1 VPVRFEPDAL
11 PGYVLRFLRDR
22 HLATLTTLRADGTP
36 HVVPVGF
43 VWDDEARVAWMI
55 TSGDSQKA
63 RNALRG
69 GRAAVCQV
77 DGRRWLT
84 LEGEAAVLV
93 HPEAVADAERRYA
106 ERYRTPRENP
116 ARVVLQ
122 VAVDRVTGWI
132 EDDGAGLGA
141 VSRPGS

>member
-1 VPVRFEPDAL
+1 MRFDPQHLPDD
-11 PGYVLRFLRDR
+11 VLAFLHER

-43 VWDDEARVAWMI
+43 TWDDEAHLARVI

-69 GRAAVCQV
+69 GRAALCQV

-84 LEGEAAVLV
+84 VEGEASVLV
-93 HPEAVADAERRYA
+93 HPLAVREAEERYA
-106 ERYRTPRENP
+106 GRYRTPRENP
-116 ARVVLQ
+116 ARVVLAI
-122 VAVDRVTGWI
+122 AVDRVG
-132 EDDGAGLGA
+132 GL
-141 VSRPGS
+141 VRS